1 MDEQSSKKNQRKR
14 EKNPRDL
21 FNIIFWALVAAAI
34 ILVIV
39 LIVTASKL
47 GKANRALASAEGGTS
62 ITQKAEYEAKISD
75 LTAQLDA
82 LKTENDQLKAELQT
96 VGGST
101 AQPNSGTASGTT
113 SGTSSGT
120 TSGTASGTASGTTS
134 GTASGTSSGT
144 ASGTGSASS
153 GSAWL
158 NLAPYNKL
166 QVKPKD
172 SEFYSGFE
180 TRYVKATEL
189 NVRSGPAATYDK
201 LSTVK
206 QGDQIS
212 AAAESGEWTL
222 ISYGSGYGWVKTE
235 FLSLTPVSVSSGT
248 SGGQSS
254 STGGQGSSS
263 QTGTSGNMQ

>member
-1 MDEQSSKKNQRKR
+1 MDEQSSKRKQRKR
-14 EKNPRDL
+14 ENNPRDL
-21 FNIIFWALVAAAI
+21 FNIIFWALVAASI

-47 GKANRALASAEGGTS
+47 GKANKALASAEGGTS
-62 ITQKAEYEAKISD
+62 ITQKAEYETKIAD

-82 LKTENDQLKAELQT
+82 VKTENDQLKAELQS

-101 AQPNSGTASGTT
+101 AQPASGATSGSGSGTA
-113 SGTSSGT
+113 SGT

-134 GTASGTSSGT
+134 GTPSGATSGSGSTSSG
-144 ASGTGSASS
+144 SS
-153 GSAWL
+153 WL

-172 SEFYSGFE
+172 NEFYSGFE

-201 LSTVK
+201 LATVK

-254 STGGQGSSS
+254 SSGGQGSSS